1 VTVEL
6 SAARDRKFFVDNL
19 QAAFRRD
26 DGSEKFR
33 REELLKF
40 FDKAGAILLDIV
52 VKKKIIGG
60 AVLIINAETRHNRLS
75 LFFVDAAYRNL
86 GVGSAAWQA
95 IEKLFP
101 DTEVW
106 YASTPWL
113 DRRNLHFYLNK
124 CGFVAFSIY
133 GEEDVYLALEKVMR

>member
-1 VTVEL
+1 MTVEL
-6 SAARDRKFFVDNL
+6 APALDREIFVDRL
-19 QAAFRRD
+19 QVAFRRD
-26 DGSEKFR
+26 DGSEKFHR
-33 REELLKF
+33 GDLLKF
-40 FDKAGAILLDIV
+40 FDRAGAILLDIA

-60 AVLIINAETRHNRLS
+60 AVLIINSETQHNRLS

-95 IEKLFP
+95 IEKLIP

-133 GEEDVYLALEKVMR
+133 GEEDVYLALEKVME

>member
-1 VTVEL
+1 MRRRSAEDGAKIFDILSDGKVVGGVLVVIRPSRRNEL
-6 SAARDRKFFVDNL
+6 ALLFVN
-19 QAAFRRD
+19 
-26 DGSEKFR
+26 
-33 REELLKF
+33 
-40 FDKAGAILLDIV
+40 
-52 VKKKIIGG
+52 
-60 AVLIINAETRHNRLS
+60 
-75 LFFVDAAYRNL
+75 VDCHSK